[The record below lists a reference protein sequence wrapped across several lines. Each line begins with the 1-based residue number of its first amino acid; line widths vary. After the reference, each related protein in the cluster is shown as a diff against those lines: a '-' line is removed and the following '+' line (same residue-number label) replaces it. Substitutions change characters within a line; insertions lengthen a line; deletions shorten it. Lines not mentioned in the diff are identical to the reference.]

1 MRKDE
6 KAVRKPKRQR
16 SLRNSNAR
24 GHAQITSKSDNQD
37 KMNMP

>member
-16 SLRNSNAR
+16 SPRNSKGGMPKSQER
-24 GHAQITSKSDNQD
+24 GITNTK
-37 KMNMP
+37 